1 MNGQLVRGLIGL
13 RAAIGA
19 GAFLAP
25 QITGRLFGLDV
36 EGNPQAPY
44 LARLFGV
51 RDVALAYGVATTTD
65 VSRSQWLQIGIA
77 CDLADAVAGILAG
90 RGGELPPATA
100 ALVTGTAL
108 TAAALG
114 VAALQGQDQGPTPA

>member
-1 MNGQLVRGLIGL
+1 MNGQFIRGLIGL

-25 QITGRLFGLDV
+25 RITGRLFGLDV
-36 EGNPQAPY
+36 DGNPQAPY
-44 LARLFGV
+44 LARLFGA
-51 RDVALAYGVATTTD
+51 RDVALAYGVAATSEAT
-65 VSRSQWLQIGIA
+65 RSQWLQIGIA

-90 RGGELPPATA
+90 RDGELPPATA

-108 TAAALG
+108 MAAALG
-114 VAALQGQDQGPTPA
+114 VSALQGAQPE